1 MKLVKREGKAREPSR
16 FSGRV
21 KVVVSGFDQH
31 SVLMSKR
38 SGLAARGFVV
48 SDTTLDEVFNIVR
61 KAVEE
66 RCEEGEV

>member
-1 MKLVKREGKAREPSR
+1 MRIVKGGKKSKEPSR

-31 SVLMSKR
+31 SQLMSKR
-38 SGLAARGFVV
+38 SGLPARAFIV
-48 SDTTLDEVFNIVR
+48 SDTTLDEVYNIVR

-66 RCEEGEV
+66 CCEEE